1 MWIIMI
7 LTAIVI
13 ILMVMVNLIIMIL
26 VVMVIMFRGAPGN
39 LTDMLILIML
49 ENGNQLC

>member
-1 MWIIMI
+1 MI

-26 VVMVIMFRGAPGN
+26 VVMVIMLTGAPGN
-39 LTDMLILIML
+39 LTDMLNI
-49 ENGNQLC
+49 NYVSKW